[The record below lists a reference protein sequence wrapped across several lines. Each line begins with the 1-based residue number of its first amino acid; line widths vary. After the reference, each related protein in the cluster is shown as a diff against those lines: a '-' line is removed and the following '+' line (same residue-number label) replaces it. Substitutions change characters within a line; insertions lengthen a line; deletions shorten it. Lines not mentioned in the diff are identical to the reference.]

1 MDMATL
7 APIQAD
13 LFSRSEIEQISEP
26 AAKLVLEALANPQ
39 WDFRTVQGIAKETEL
54 TEEAV
59 RTILNA
65 YPNLVRQSPVPD
77 RHSRPLFTLR
87 GRPVKRQERIALLRM
102 LVTKSLS

>member
-26 AAKLVLEALANPQ
+26 TARLVLEALANPQ
-39 WDFRTVQGIAKETEL
+39 WDFRTVQGVAKETGL

-59 RTILNA
+59 RA
-65 YPNLVRQSPVPD
+65 
-77 RHSRPLFTLR
+77 TL
-87 GRPVKRQERIALLRM
+87 KRM
-102 LVTKSLS
+102 P

>member
-1 MDMATL
+1 MATL

-26 AAKLVLEALANPQ
+26 TAKSVLEALANPQ
-39 WDFRTVQGIAKETEL
+39 WDFRTVHGIAKDTGL
-54 TEEAV
+54 TEGAV

-77 RHSRPLFTLR
+77 RYGRPLFTLR
-87 GRPVKRQERIALLRM
+87 GRPILRQERIALLRM
-102 LVTKSLS
+102 LVTKSIS